1 MKYDELYARNS
12 RPDFWKTEWA
22 KDTCNCG
29 SFALNLTT
37 WFAPYLC
44 ESEID
49 DMDDVNAYQYGCSE
63 RESIMEEL
71 LLEGCDRE
79 DVMEIIAKKDWEF
92 ILMTCPWL
100 VPVNREEIQP
110 GDRAIAYRLMLEN
123 VEPLEFDADIHTDFH
138 FRAYINGGWW
148 EKNGAGPIIYCG
160 TYADES
166 PWHYHSLVYDGA
178 VRYAKF
184 VEV

>member
-12 RPDFWKTEWA
+12 RPDFWESEWA
-22 KDTCNCG
+22 KNTCNCG
-29 SFALNLTT
+29 AFALNLTT

-63 RESIMEEL
+63 REHIMEEL
-71 LLEGCDRE
+71 LLEGYDRE
-79 DVMEIIAKKDWEF
+79 DVMEIIARKDWEF

-100 VPVNREEIQP
+100 VPVSREEIQP
-110 GDRAIAYRLMLEN
+110 GDRAIAYRLMLES

-160 TYADES
+160 AYADES
-166 PWHYHSLVYDGA
+166 PWHYHSLTYDGA